1 MGNLNRVLLIGRLG
15 QQPEKRTTPT
25 GNAVCN
31 NTLATTEYYKDKSG
45 NRQEKTEWHKVV
57 FWNRQAEILE
67 QYCKKGSQ
75 LFIEGSLQT
84 REYEDKEK
92 NKRYVTE
99 IIVRN
104 LQMLDSKQQ
113 SQQASGGP
121 MHNEPP
127 AIPDD
132 TPF

>member
-1 MGNLNRVLLIGRLG
+1 MGNLNKVLLIGRIG
-15 QQPEKRTTPT
+15 QEPEKTTTPT
-25 GNAVCN
+25 GAFVCN

-45 NRQEKTEWHKVV
+45 NRQEKVEWHKVV

-84 REYEDKEK
+84 RDWKDKDG

-99 IIVRN
+99 IIVRS

-113 SQQASGGP
+113 SSGQSNQQYDPYQNG
-121 MHNEPP
+121 
-127 AIPDD
+127 
-132 TPF
+132 